1 MADVMRRCGK
11 ALRPHVKAHK
21 SPHIARLQ
29 MSAGAVGICAA
40 TVWEAAVMARFG
52 IEDILVANQ
61 VVGWEKTGTLL
72 NIAHRARVMVVV
84 DNAANVRELARAA
97 AGDGLT
103 LDVLVEVDI
112 GMGRAGVRSPR
123 DAVELASQVKR
134 WPSLQF
140 CGVQGYEGHCMTVA
154 DSATRTA
161 MVRQAHGEL
170 SRAVEALEQAGHPCS
185 IVSAG
190 GTGTCYLTGR
200 NPLLTELQ
208 AGSYALMDSL
218 HHALVPDFELAMT
231 VLATVQSRHG
241 SRVIV
246 DLIWEKGIS
255 GMRYSISDTAEY
267 GDLTRGSRIIDDH
280 VRTTMRGILDEVR
293 SGEFA
298 REWILE
304 NQAGRPVYKALKRQG
319 KQQLTEQVGKELRA
333 MMPFIDQDALDFD
346 E

>member
-61 VVGWEKTGTLL
+61 VVGREKTDTLL

-97 AGDGLT
+97 AGEGLS

-170 SRAVEALEQAGHPCS
+170 SRAVEALEQAGHSCS

-190 GTGTCYLTGR
+190 GTGTCHLTGR

-218 HHALVPDFELAMT
+218 HHALVSDFELAMT

-241 SRVIV
+241 SRVILDAGNKSTCPVGSFPPVLGHDYQAVRFDEEHALIDV
-246 DLIWEKGIS
+246 DDACELTVGDKVQLMPGD
-255 GMRYSISDTAEY
+255 GPMTACLWDAYHVVE
-267 GDLTRGSRIIDDH
+267 DDH
-280 VRTTMRGILDEVR
+280 VVDIWPILPRGPGRTGFDAC
-293 SGEFA
+293 A
-298 REWILE
+298 RWPLE
-304 NQAGRPVYKALKRQG
+304 
-319 KQQLTEQVGKELRA
+319 EQ
-333 MMPFIDQDALDFD
+333 
-346 E
+346 